1 MERIQELKNKLTDK
15 WKELSRLKQISFTL
29 ALLSVIIVILISTYM
44 LNKTDYSTLFSDLTD
59 EESGNITKVLEE
71 NEIKYKLEEKGSKVL
86 VESSQIDKVRIDLA
100 VENKLPNKSTGFEIF
115 DEKNMMATD
124 EDRKIMYQRAVVGEL
139 QRSIESLSA
148 VKQAKVMLV
157 TPDKSIFEEKNKES
171 TASIVLKLQKDQ
183 ALSEETVKG
192 IASLTSGAVENL
204 PQKNI
209 KIVDEQGNV
218 LSDILDDKKMS
229 GVSDLTTK
237 YQKLKDDLEEKL
249 EGKTKSLLGS
259 LFEKDALNLAVNVD
273 LDFDSIEKTT
283 VKYDKPKVRSEVI
296 QAGGDTINQQQVDDG
311 TVKDNVA
318 NVIGNNENGTK
329 SYNHTINNEL
339 DTETTKILNAPGVVK
354 RVTASVLIKE
364 NISNQE
370 TRQIEELV
378 QSAIGYERERG
389 DKVSVQAIKFAED
402 EQVNPV
408 EELSDESFF
417 KRYLTS
423 PIVWGVL
430 AGILLLVITLIIL
443 VVKRRSKDKGS
454 DDYFEMD
461 LDVTEDFE
469 EEAQPIL
476 EQQPIIPIKPEPKEK
491 AVSKEI
497 DQVVKNIE
505 ENHQRIIQDDLAN
518 ELEQREKQKAQEIL
532 EREVQA
538 KRYAKENPDLAAEL
552 IKVWMK
558 DK

>member
-15 WKELSRLKQISFTL
+15 WKGLSRLKQISFTL

-443 VVKRRSKDKGS
+443 VVKRRSKDKNS

>member
-443 VVKRRSKDKGS
+443 VVKRRSKDKNS

-469 EEAQPIL
+469 EEVQPIL

>member
-59 EESGNITKVLEE
+59 EEYGNITKVLEE

-443 VVKRRSKDKGS
+443 VVKRRSKDKNS

>member
-408 EELSDESFF
+408 EELSDESIF

-443 VVKRRSKDKGS
+443 VVKRRSKDKNS

>member
-71 NEIKYKLEEKGSKVL
+71 NEIKYKLEEKGSKIL
-86 VESSQIDKVRIDLA
+86 VESNQIDKVRIDLA

-209 KIVDEQGNV
+209 KIVDVQGNV

-296 QAGGDTINQQQVDDG
+296 QAGGDAINQQQVDDG

-443 VVKRRSKDKGS
+443 VVKRRRKDKNS

>member
-71 NEIKYKLEEKGSKVL
+71 NEIKYKLEEKGSKIL
-86 VESSQIDKVRIDLA
+86 VESNQIDKVRIDLA

-443 VVKRRSKDKGS
+443 VVKRRSKDKDS

>member
-71 NEIKYKLEEKGSKVL
+71 NEIKYKLEEKGSKIL
-86 VESSQIDKVRIDLA
+86 VESNQIDKVRIDLA

-296 QAGGDTINQQQVDDG
+296 QAGGDAINQQQVDDG

-443 VVKRRSKDKGS
+443 VVKRRSKDKNS

>member
-218 LSDILDDKKMS
+218 LSDILDGKKMS

-443 VVKRRSKDKGS
+443 VVKRRSKDKNS

-505 ENHQRIIQDDLAN
+505 ENHQRIIQDDLVN

>member
-1 MERIQELKNKLTDK
+1 MDKIQELKGNITDK
-15 WKELSRLKQISFTL
+15 WKGLSKLKKISL
-29 ALLSVIIVILISTYM
+29 ALALVSVVSVLLISTYM
-44 LNKTDYSTLFSDLTD
+44 LNKTDYSILFSDLTD
-59 EESGNITKVLEE
+59 EESGNITKILDE
-71 NEIKYKLEEKGSKVL
+71 NETKYKLEEKGSKIL
-86 VESSQIDKVRIDLA
+86 IESSAIDKVRIDLA

-139 QRSIESLSA
+139 QRAIESLAA

-183 ALSEETVKG
+183 LLSEETVKG

-209 KIVDEQGNV
+209 KIVDENGNV
-218 LSDILDDKKMS
+218 LSDILDEKKMG
-229 GVSDLTTK
+229 GVSDLTSK

-259 LFEKDALNLAVNVD
+259 LFEKDELNLAINVD

-283 VKYDKPKVRSEVI
+283 VKYDKPKVRSEII
-296 QAGGDTINQQQVDDG
+296 QAGGDTINQQQVDG
-311 TVKDNVA
+311 GPVKDNVA
-318 NVIGNNENGTK
+318 NVVGNNENGGK

-364 NISNQE
+364 NIGNQE
-370 TRQIEELV
+370 IRQIEELV
-378 QSAIGYERERG
+378 QSAIGFERERG

-402 EQVNPV
+402 EQIIP
-408 EELSDESFF
+408 EEGKETQSIFKKLLSN
-417 KRYLTS
+417 
-423 PIVWGVL
+423 PIVWGTLVGL
-430 AGILLLVITLIIL
+430 ILLIITISILIM
-443 VVKRRSKDKGS
+443 RSKKRGDEL
-454 DDYFEMD
+454 DEYADVD
-461 LDVTEDFE
+461 LDVTEDIADDTPERIFE
-469 EEAQPIL
+469 QSVIPVHPDPNDNVMSEEIGQA
-476 EQQPIIPIKPEPKEK
+476 
-491 AVSKEI
+491 
-497 DQVVKNIE
+497 VKNIE
-505 ENHQRIIQDDLAN
+505 ESQQKIIQDDLVN
-518 ELEQREKQKAQEIL
+518 ELEEREKQKAQEIL
-532 EREVQA
+532 DREKQA
-538 KRYAKENPDLAAEL
+538 KRYAKDNPDLAAEL

>member
-443 VVKRRSKDKGS
+443 VVKRRSKDKNS

>member
-218 LSDILDDKKMS
+218 LSDILDGKKMS

-443 VVKRRSKDKGS
+443 VVKRRSKDKNS

>member
-443 VVKRRSKDKGS
+443 IVKRRSKDKNS

>member
-237 YQKLKDDLEEKL
+237 YQKLKNDLEEKL

-443 VVKRRSKDKGS
+443 VVKRRSKDKNS

>member
-443 VVKRRSKDKGS
+443 VVKRRSKDKDS